1 MLAKK
6 KKNGL
11 QQASTLHSI
20 KQAHCEN
27 MLYTTAEVTD
37 YQNRGAEHY
46 PMLTAGHNTVKCNQM
61 QSVFDEKA
69 AVCLQELA
77 MEM

>member
-1 MLAKK
+1 
-6 KKNGL
+6 
-11 QQASTLHSI
+11 
-20 KQAHCEN
+20 